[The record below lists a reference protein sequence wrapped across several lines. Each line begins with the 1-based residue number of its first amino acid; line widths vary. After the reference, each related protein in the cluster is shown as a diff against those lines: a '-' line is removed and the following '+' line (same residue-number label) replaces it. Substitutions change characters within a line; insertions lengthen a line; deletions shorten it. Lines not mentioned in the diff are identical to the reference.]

1 MKMLDWKS
9 ASKDELPDHSER
21 VLISIEGVNYLATYN
36 AKEKTFEDVSSD
48 SCFWV
53 RGDQT
58 IYWSEIANPV
68 SYQEDQRRAS

>member
-1 MKMLDWKS
+1 MQILNWKN
-9 ASKDELPDHSER
+9 ATKDELPGHSER

-36 AKEKTFEDVSSD
+36 AREQTFEDVNSN

-58 IYWSEIANPV
+58 IYWSEISNPI
-68 SYQEDQRRAS
+68 SYQEQRKAS